1 MDWACNRFI
10 GHAFLSDDRPPGIVQ
25 KCKILHG
32 GAVISGGL
40 GFKVLAGKEQVY
52 LSERANYQ

>member
-1 MDWACNRFI
+1 MDWACNSFI
-10 GHAFLSDDRPPGIVQ
+10 GHAFLSDDRPAGIV
-25 KCKILHG
+25 KMHKILYG
-32 GAVISGGL
+32 GAVISGVL